1 MLNFLF
7 LILAMVH
14 TGIGGRQ
21 VNTFLTAL
29 NIPPVS
35 NTLLSARQK
44 ESGGAIETV
53 AESTVAVCL
62 SEELDITKK

>member
-1 MLNFLF
+1 MTSF

-29 NIPPVS
+29 NIPSVS
-35 NTLLSARQK
+35 NTIIHGARQK
-44 ESGGAIETV
+44 ESGSAIETV
-53 AESTVAVCL
+53 AEKTMAACL
-62 SEELDITKK
+62 SEEIDITKK